1 MWVAA
6 QTDIRTFHHTCF
18 DDANAKCKLVVT
30 TKATPFKFRRLPE
43 KHQDTRGHSADTVRD
58 REAPG
63 SNPGPPTSP

>member
-30 TKATPFKFRRLPE
+30 TTVPAHYVLPDASGLPLLTTARLL
-43 KHQDTRGHSADTVRD
+43 RALVRLSVTKT
-58 REAPG
+58 G
-63 SNPGPPTSP
+63 